1 MEQQPPDASSA
12 NARNAAVA
20 AALRGGLPPPPPAAP
35 AAEPSDEPQSG
46 PTDVERIAA
55 QLGYDLCSDE
65 DDSDDEGCPRAPADA
80 QLEAWAREEAQLDGP
95 ATTASEILEA
105 PPPPLLA
112 ELAVSPTT
120 PLTRVGHVE
129 GFAEEGRAVLIR
141 GLSEQ
146 RAVVEGTA
154 LFLEDRRP
162 LGCVSELF
170 GPVAEPFYL
179 LRLREGDA
187 PRVQAYASMGAVAF
201 APSDRIQLVAPEAL
215 DSRGRDGGGE
225 SDADQEFSDDEA
237 QAAALAKV
245 VI

>member
-1 MEQQPPDASSA
+1 M
-12 NARNAAVA
+12 RLG
-20 AALRGGLPPPPPAAP
+20 ALGRP
-35 AAEPSDEPQSG
+35 
-46 PTDVERIAA
+46 R
-55 QLGYDLCSDE
+55 
-65 DDSDDEGCPRAPADA
+65 PRAPADA

-95 ATTASEILEA
+95 ATTASAILEA

-187 PRVQAYASMGAVAF
+187 PRVQAYASMGAVA
-201 APSDRIQLVAPEAL
+201 ACLAGAR
-215 DSRGRDGGGE
+215 
-225 SDADQEFSDDEA
+225 
-237 QAAALAKV
+237 QAAFGGSEGVAACV
-245 VI
+245 CADSDTCEAPT